1 MYQFL
6 KSSKASPGED
16 NLQILGIL
24 SPEVRTHRIIIP
36 SFLDETFYK
45 LLKSWFPGFF
55 ARTSKGRAGCRAGSC
70 RALAQPEEFP
80 PAARLISA
88 AN

>member
-1 MYQFL
+1 MYRFL

-16 NLQILGIL
+16 NLQILGLL
-24 SPEVRTHRIIIP
+24 SPEVSTHRIIIP
-36 SFLDETFYK
+36 SVLDEKFYK

-55 ARTSKGRAGCRAGSC
+55 GRTSQGGRAGCGHSS